1 MTSTLKQDVMPP
13 LSQIFTYAFLALP
26 LAFAGLPLYIHIPDF
41 YTREMGLGLA
51 SAGII
56 LMALRVAD
64 AVQDPLIGY
73 ISDKSATLQKIVIA
87 IGVLALLSGMGALL
101 AGPPSFVS
109 VAYWFAGSAGL
120 TALGLS
126 MVNINLVMIGSLWS
140 GNEAA
145 RGRASGMRE
154 ALSLMGMLLASIL
167 PSILILSVSKVEVFQ
182 IFYIVFAVL
191 LVAGVVAFYNFYKNL
206 PGHTAPASK
215 EGRAGVRIPVRFFI
229 KNKSFIGACFLT
241 HIAASF
247 PAVLFLYFVTDYL
260 GAGDK
265 AGLFLFLYF
274 VSGAGFMPV
283 WLKLAGRYSA
293 ERAWFISMLLA
304 IASFSWAFSLGA
316 GDVIQFGIICIISG
330 AALGADLAFP
340 PVMLA
345 RRLNVQGG
353 QAYATQAYAILNL
366 IPKIALALGTGFAFL
381 MLGKAGFLPSR
392 LNSPDVLWTL
402 ASLYALVPCLV
413 KVASAYLIFNLKN
426 GATDD
431 IQKRSS
437 CYGHNDGA

>member
-13 LSQIFTYAFLALP
+13 LSQIFTYGFLALP

-87 IGVLALLSGMGALL
+87 IGILALLSGMGALL
-101 AGPPSFVS
+101 AGPPSFVP

-126 MVNINLVMIGSLWS
+126 MVNINLVMIGSFWG
-140 GNEAA
+140 GNEAV

-154 ALSLMGMLLASIL
+154 GLSLVGMLLASIL
-167 PSILILSVSKVEVFQ
+167 PSILMLSVSKVAAFQ
-182 IFYIVFAVL
+182 IFYIVFSVF
-191 LVAGVVAFYNFYKNL
+191 LVTAALAFSYFYKNL
-206 PGHTAPASK
+206 HRHIAPASK
-215 EGRAGVRIPVRFFI
+215 EGRAGVKIPVRFFL

-304 IASFSWAFSLGA
+304 IASFSWAFSLVA
-316 GDVIQFGIICIISG
+316 GDIIQFGIICILSG

-353 QAYATQAYAILNL
+353 EAYATQAYAVLNL
-366 IPKIALALGTGFAFL
+366 IPKIALALGTGFTFL
-381 MLGKAGFLPSR
+381 MLDKAGFLPSR
-392 LNSPDVLWTL
+392 LNTPDVLWTL
-402 ASLYALVPCLV
+402 AALYALVPCLV
-413 KVASAYLIFNLKN
+413 KAASAYLIFNLKN

-431 IQKRSS
+431 IQKRSFTHGHT
-437 CYGHNDGA
+437 YGA